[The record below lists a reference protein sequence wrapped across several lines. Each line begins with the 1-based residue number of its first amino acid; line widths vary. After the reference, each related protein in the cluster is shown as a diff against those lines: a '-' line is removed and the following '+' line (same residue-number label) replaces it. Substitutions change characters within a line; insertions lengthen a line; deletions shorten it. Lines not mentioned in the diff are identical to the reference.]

1 MLAGHLQEKKGYYY
15 IVLTYP
21 GRDGKRKTKWIG
33 TGLTI
38 KGNKKRAEAMLVE
51 ARKTHIPEEVPL
63 ENSILF
69 STFLEE
75 WLDIIQHSIQKV
87 TYSSYSNAILGVVV
101 PYFKEKG
108 ATCGS
113 SPVLHTSATSVSG
126 SLARRVQPRTSPSSA
141 SPCV

>member
-108 ATCGS
+108 ITLEGLQAKDI
-113 SPVLHTSATSVSG
+113 
-126 SLARRVQPRTSPSSA
+126 QDF
-141 SPCV
+141 